1 MHVCIYSYVCTERS
15 SRSAPVFTRIALFNL
30 WIPPW
35 LHFCW
40 KEQEGYHHLA
50 CVNSRSAVNCGPVT
64 PIDTHSTDHWWVP
77 GLLARVL
84 CAPCDNVWMC
94 VCVCVCVDIMSRR
107 WRISFAGRRVYGLN
121 ASVYLLI
128 DWQKLTENLHTN
140 IIVKNYNKMI
150 TNIKYISK
158 IKNII
163 HLICQFLNNCI
174 CYKKLCNG
182 QTMGI
187 CECVRRRCIVCSM
200 AF

>member
-1 MHVCIYSYVCTERS
+1 MCLCDNECM
-15 SRSAPVFTRIALFNL
+15 SAYFLTSALKEAVGVLLYLHALPFLNL

-50 CVNSRSAVNCGPVT
+50 CVNSRSAVELWPCNSYWHTFHWPLMSPGSASACLMCPV
-64 PIDTHSTDHWWVP
+64 WQ
-77 GLLARVL
+77 RV
-84 CAPCDNVWMC
+84 NVC

-128 DWQKLTENLHTN
+128 DWQKLTENWHTN

-158 IKNII
+158 N
-163 HLICQFLNNCI
+163 
-174 CYKKLCNG
+174 KKTL
-182 QTMGI
+182 
-187 CECVRRRCIVCSM
+187 
-200 AF
+200 